1 MKDGFPFSVFRFPC
15 VAKLLFA
22 LLGGRGGFGFAH
34 AGLCAAGRAFFGFA
48 TGVDGG
54 AAFFTGKDSHD
65 SGLQLS
71 YFICY

>member
-1 MKDGFPFSVFRFPC
+1 VFAVCRLPFAVFR
-15 VAKLLFA
+15 KLLLP

-34 AGLCAAGRAFFGFA
+34 ACLCAAGRAFFGFA
-48 TGVDGG
+48 AGVDGG